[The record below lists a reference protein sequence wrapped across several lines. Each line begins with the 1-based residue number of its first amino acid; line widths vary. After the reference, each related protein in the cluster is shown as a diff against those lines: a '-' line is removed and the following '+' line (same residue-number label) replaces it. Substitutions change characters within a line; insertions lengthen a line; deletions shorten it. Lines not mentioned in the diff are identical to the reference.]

1 MDGSLKAIRQATK
14 DLAPGNLTI
23 SSSKLT
29 GVGANRSREAFNL
42 DSPELRSKLPG
53 GTDPTNMTLRL
64 ERNGKTRAVL
74 NWFAIHP
81 TSLTSKN
88 TLISSDNKG
97 YAEYLLETQDHG
109 VDRNVPGSD
118 DGFVAAFANANA
130 GDVSPNTWLK
140 PGQGPTNDQFKNV
153 KIQGE
158 KQANAVRSQLK
169 SAGTPVGKGLDSRIS
184 YFNFSGM
191 NCGCEVHR

>member
-1 MDGSLKAIRQATK
+1 MI
-14 DLAPGNLTI
+14 
-23 SSSKLT
+23 
-29 GVGANRSREAFNL
+29 
-42 DSPELRSKLPG
+42 
-53 GTDPTNMTLRL
+53 
-64 ERNGKTRAVL
+64 TRV
-74 NWFAIHP
+74 
-81 TSLTSKN
+81 
-88 TLISSDNKG
+88 

-109 VDRNVPGSD
+109 VDRNVPGSG

-169 SAGTPVGKGLDSRIS
+169 SAGTPVGRVWIRVFRTSISR
-184 YFNFSGM
+184 
-191 NCGCEVHR
+191 V